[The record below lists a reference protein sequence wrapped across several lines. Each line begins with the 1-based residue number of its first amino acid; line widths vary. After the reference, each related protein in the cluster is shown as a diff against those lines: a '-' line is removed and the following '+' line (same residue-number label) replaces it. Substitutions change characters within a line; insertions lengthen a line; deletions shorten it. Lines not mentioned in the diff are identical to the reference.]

1 MHATP
6 LGASRLAGSVGG
18 SSAMRARRPVGT
30 LAFPIEM
37 DEIQA
42 DVSHVL
48 ESAHTEYSH
57 DSRAHARLST
67 CMLRR
72 PHTL

>member
-18 SSAMRARRPVGT
+18 TPAMRARRPVGT

-48 ESAHTEYSH
+48 ERVLTECSQ

>member
-42 DVSHVL
+42 DVSHVC
-48 ESAHTEYSH
+48 
-57 DSRAHARLST
+57 SRVLTLQST
-67 CMLRR
+67 HM
-72 PHTL
+72 TLVRMRG